1 MRGACGCP
9 GILTIVR
16 SPSRKEWCNR
26 ANARLK
32 TMVLFYISIPIMV
45 LALAVAVMPLV
56 WAMVHQYR
64 RNEFEPIV
72 ARVSHGAW
80 PDREAA

>member
-1 MRGACGCP
+1 
-9 GILTIVR
+9 
-16 SPSRKEWCNR
+16 
-26 ANARLK
+26 
-32 TMVLFYISIPIMV
+32 MVLFYISIPIMV